1 MNRITINDHHD
12 DIPKKNHAHQIND
25 PKKYH
30 VLKAY
35 NFDLV
40 QIILIIM
47 TILIRTTQYYIYDYL
62 GQIIGSLWLPCLT
75 WSCAKQTSA
84 LSESN
89 WSKIHYDHQA
99 PNDYYDQLPK
109 PENDLHDYLLKKHHY
124 NLGKII
130 KITIVTMMKYKDS

>member
-12 DIPKKNHAHQIND
+12 DIPKKNHAHQINV

-30 VLKAY
+30 VQKAY

-89 WSKIHYDHQA
+89 WSKIHYDHLGHIIR
-99 PNDYYDQLPK
+99 LPM
-109 PENDLHDYLLKKHHY
+109 
-124 NLGKII
+124 II
-130 KITIVTMMKYKDS
+130 MINCPSQKMIFMTICWRNIIIIWARSSRSQ

>member
-12 DIPKKNHAHQIND
+12 DIPKKNHAHQINV

-30 VLKAY
+30 VQKAY

-47 TILIRTTQYYIYDYL
+47 TILIMTTQYYIYDYL

-84 LSESN
+84 LSDSN
-89 WSKIHYDHQA
+89 WSKIHYDHLGQIIR
-99 PNDYYDQLPK
+99 LPIIIMINC
-109 PENDLHDYLLKKHHY
+109 PSKKMIFMTICWR
-124 NLGKII
+124 NII
-130 KITIVTMMKYKDS
+130 IIWARSSRSQ

>member
-47 TILIRTTQYYIYDYL
+47 TLLIRTTQYYIYDYL
-62 GQIIGSLWLPCLT
+62 GQIIGSLWFPCLT

-84 LSESN
+84 LSESK
-89 WSKIHYDHQA
+89 WSKIHYDHLGQIIW
-99 PNDYYDQLPK
+99 LPM
-109 PENDLHDYLLKKHHY
+109 
-124 NLGKII
+124 II
-130 KITIVTMMKYKDS
+130 MINCPSQKMIFMTICWRNIIIIWARSSRSQ